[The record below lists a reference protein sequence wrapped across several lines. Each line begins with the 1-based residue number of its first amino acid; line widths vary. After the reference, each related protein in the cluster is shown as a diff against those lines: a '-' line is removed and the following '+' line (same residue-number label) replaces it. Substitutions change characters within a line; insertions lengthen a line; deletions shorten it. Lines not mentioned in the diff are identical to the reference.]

1 MSRKGIKCY
10 LFHTGKEPGSHIHNA
25 VYEKANAL
33 PLLFLIRNVW
43 QAKKEN
49 LWGGVCGSKGFSAKA
64 AWQLGGGYGVAV
76 VVCFRNNKKGLFQ
89 RFCFEAS
96 QWELSQVSVV
106 AGMHFSDDSAIRVEG
121 AGMNLG
127 LGKRLLFE
135 HDAIFLLL
143 LILSESGEASES
155 GENGK
160 VGESGWNVGEWVFDY
175 NTPGLDGL
183 EGAHFL
189 LQDIT
194 VENSTG
200 PGTQAVA
207 LYCHAEYAIFYKC
220 KITGYQDTLFADSTQ
235 QFYRECDIFGTVH
248 FIFGDARALFQNCNL
263 FAHDTGA
270 VFTAHSR
277 DSLKETSGYVIQNCS
292 LKASPEIATN
302 VATNAYLGR
311 PWRKFSTV
319 IVMESFIDAIFN
331 PLGWEPMGDSHGELL
346 TYREYNN
353 RGGGANV
360 TGRVKCVGG

>member
-1 MSRKGIKCY
+1 MSILMLC
-10 LFHTGKEPGSHIHNA
+10 FI
-25 VYEKANAL
+25 
-33 PLLFLIRNVW
+33 
-43 QAKKEN
+43 
-49 LWGGVCGSKGFSAKA
+49 
-64 AWQLGGGYGVAV
+64 V
-76 VVCFRNNKKGLFQ
+76 V
-89 RFCFEAS
+89 
-96 QWELSQVSVV
+96 
-106 AGMHFSDDSAIRVEG
+106 
-121 AGMNLG
+121 
-127 LGKRLLFE
+127 
-135 HDAIFLLL
+135 
-143 LILSESGEASES
+143 
-155 GENGK
+155 
-160 VGESGWNVGEWVFDY
+160 
-175 NTPGLDGL
+175 

-235 QFYRECDIFGTVH
+235 QFYRECDIYGTVD

-263 FAHDTGA
+263 FARDTGA

-277 DSLKETSGYVIQNCS
+277 DSVKESSGYVIQNCS

-302 VATNAYLGR
+302 VATNISEMNAYLGR

-331 PLGWEPMGDSHGELL
+331 PLGWEPMGGSHGELV

-360 TGRVKCVGG
+360 TGRVKWKGYKVIRHHEEAMQYTARNFIDGNTWIPQTGVPYYGGLAFT